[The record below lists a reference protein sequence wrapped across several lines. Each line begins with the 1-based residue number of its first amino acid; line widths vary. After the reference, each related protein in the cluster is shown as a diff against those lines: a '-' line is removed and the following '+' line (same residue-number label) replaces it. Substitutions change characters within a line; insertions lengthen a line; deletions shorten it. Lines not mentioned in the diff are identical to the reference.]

1 MTTTTTSPATASL
14 ATASPAAGSE
24 AIVPQS
30 LSDAAVARMAARI
43 TALTPAEL
51 VPTNRDPRRAADIVL
66 RSLPALEA
74 QRGLL
79 ESMYK
84 GFDFSRLDGLKDAAY
99 AAKYHCGGAH
109 AAPEP
114 EDGLARAMLAAQET
128 RDELLS
134 VARMLVTRKR
144 LSRQVLIGLGSRHAS
159 RYSEVAAE
167 ITRLVSAFRASWE
180 TIAPKS
186 G

>member
-1 MTTTTTSPATASL
+1 MTTTTASP
-14 ATASPAAGSE
+14 ATASPAAAPE

-74 QRGLL
+74 QRGPLA
-79 ESMYK
+79 STYK
-84 GFDFSRLDGLKDAAY
+84 GFEFSRLDSLKDA
-99 AAKYHCGGAH
+99 AH